1 MPSLPGIIARSVLVP
16 ALSSPPPH
24 PHPLPRAPSSSP
36 VPAPA
41 CRGHGAR
48 PPGLFAALV
57 WPPVPAWHGPDT
69 ACPPRCGARPSMAP
83 YPGVARALRART
95 RPPPRLG
102 PSPRGVHDATLAR
115 VLSHLPAARPLH
127 SSTVVAPV
135 LARPPSARSR
145 HARPGLGRRGPD
157 TARPQLAWS
166 WCPCVAWP
174 PYSWLGPG
182 ARPARPTRSV
192 VPRRACDVPVYP

>member
-1 MPSLPGIIARSVLVP
+1 MARDPLACSRP
-16 ALSSPPPH
+16 WCGPLS
-24 PHPLPRAPSSSP
+24 RRGTAPT
-36 VPAPA
+36 
-41 CRGHGAR
+41 RHAR
-48 PPGLFAALV
+48 PGAVHGPA
-57 WPPVPAWHGPDT
+57 WPPTLAWHGL
-69 ACPPRCGARPSMAP
+69 CARVLA
-83 YPGVARALRART
+83 
-95 RPPPRLG
+95 PPPRLG